1 MAVGDIYGVFL
12 TERVFLRARVVF
24 SSSGLL
30 SGNDTVIS
38 ERKNILY
45 MSEECTKVKEYLIK
59 IGFLIKDFTIYLY
72 LKIFN
77 ILSISTTLINL
88 ICFNAA

>member
-1 MAVGDIYGVFL
+1 
-12 TERVFLRARVVF
+12 
-24 SSSGLL
+24 
-30 SGNDTVIS
+30 
-38 ERKNILY
+38 

-88 ICFNAA
+88 ICFNAAKFLFKFIEKYVKIV